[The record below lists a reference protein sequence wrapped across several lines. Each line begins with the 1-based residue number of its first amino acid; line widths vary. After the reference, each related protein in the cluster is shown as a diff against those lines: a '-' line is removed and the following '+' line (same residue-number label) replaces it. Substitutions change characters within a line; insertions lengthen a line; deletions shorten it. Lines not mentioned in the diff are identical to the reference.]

1 MRQKIEGAA
10 VRLPSVAAVL
20 AEPKTPQLGSA
31 GRARPKA
38 FPEALPAID
47 SHPNPSPSPNPNQ
60 NPNRN
65 PNPNPFPNPNPN
77 PNPKQA
83 LPAIGLEGASCR
95 LLVKGD
101 TYSLA
106 RRVDGTLQDPTLRA
120 VGHLV

>member
-38 FPEALPAID
+38 FPEALPAI
-47 SHPNPSPSPNPNQ
+47 
-60 NPNRN
+60 
-65 PNPNPFPNPNPN
+65 
-77 PNPKQA
+77 
-83 LPAIGLEGASCR
+83 GLEAASCK